1 MNNFNSSPKIIMM
14 TGGVLSG
21 LGKGITLSSIGFFFS
36 EHQRVVPIKLD
47 GYLNSDPGTM
57 NPHEHGEV
65 FVLDDGFEVDMDF
78 GHYERF
84 LGVNATKSQSLTMG
98 RVFENIKQKERN
110 GDFLGKTV
118 QMIPHVTNYIQEY
131 LLNLAKEKEA
141 DVLLVEIG
149 GTIGDIEND
158 LFVESLRQ
166 LEHKIGKEN
175 FLSIHLS
182 YVPIPFGVNEQK
194 SKPTQQSISLLH
206 NRGIW
211 PEIIIGRCEQE
222 LHEKLREKIALFSS
236 MSSKNVFSAPDI
248 SSVYLLPNYF
258 KESGLIDTV
267 SKRLNLRV
275 GHKKKLQ
282 TWNSLLNNSQKEEIS
297 ILIGGK
303 YVDLEDSY
311 ASIVESLKHCEK
323 WFETNINIVFEDTT
337 NGVSH
342 INLEKFDAV
351 IVPGGFGSRGV
362 EGKIELIKH
371 TRENNIP
378 FLGICYGLQLAVV
391 EFARNV
397 CGIANAQTMEVD
409 SKAKELIITLLDEQK
424 RVVEMGGTMRLGTY
438 TAKVKNSKIKKLY
451 EKMNS
456 IEEDLILERHR
467 HRFEVNPIYIE
478 VLEKNGLQIVAR
490 SCERDL
496 VECIEL
502 DNHPYFV
509 ATQSHP
515 ELKSKL
521 EQPAPLF
528 YGLIEAALKKRSKQ

>member
-1 MNNFNSSPKIIMM
+1 MNDSKTFPKVIMM

-65 FVLDDGFEVDMDF
+65 FVLEDGFEVDMDF

-110 GDFLGKTV
+110 GEFLGKTV

-131 LLNLAKEKEA
+131 LLNLAKEKQA

-206 NRGIW
+206 NKGIW
-211 PEIIIGRCEQE
+211 PQIIIGRCEQE
-222 LHEKLREKIALFSS
+222 LQEKLKEKIALFSS
-236 MSSKNVFSAPDI
+236 ISPNNVFTAPDMD
-248 SSVYLLPNYF
+248 SVYLLPNYF
-258 KESGLIDTV
+258 KQSGLIDIV
-267 SKRLNLRV
+267 SDRLNLKI
-275 GHKKKLQ
+275 GHEKKLK
-282 TWNSLLNNSQKEEIS
+282 TWNSLLKVSLKEEIS

-337 NGVSH
+337 NGVEH
-342 INLEKFDAV
+342 INLEEFDA
-351 IVPGGFGSRGV
+351 IIIPGGFGSRGV
-362 EGKIELIKH
+362 EGKIELIKYA
-371 TRENNIP
+371 RENKVP

-397 CGIANAQTMEVD
+397 CGISKAQTMEVD
-409 SKAKELIITLLDEQK
+409 SKAKELLITLLDEQK
-424 RVVEMGGTMRLGTY
+424 NIVEVGGTMRLGSY
-438 TAKVKNSKIKKLY
+438 TAKIENCKIKELY
-451 EKMNS
+451 SNLNLT
-456 IEEDLILERHR
+456 EDNLISERHR
-467 HRFEVNPIYIE
+467 HRFEVNPEYIE
-478 VLEKNGLQIVAR
+478 ALEKNGLKIVAK
-490 SCERDL
+490 SIERDL

-502 DNHPYFV
+502 DNHSYFV

-528 YGLIEAALKKRSKQ
+528 YGLVEAALHHKHK

>member
-258 KESGLIDTV
+258 KESDLIDTV

-282 TWNSLLNNSQKEEIS
+282 TWNSLLNNSLKEEIS